1 MFIFIISTLQY
12 LKMVILL
19 KIFTWTRWI
28 NHTKM
33 HIRFRKDLHVKKKLT
48 TVPMYFQFFK
58 FIYVYVTIKKHV
70 FEVVGC
76 YKRRTHS
83 LNAKQELILDHQIF
97 YKPEKK
103 VFF

>member
-33 HIRFRKDLHVKKKLT
+33 HIRFRKDLHVKKKKIDNGT
-48 TVPMYFQFFK
+48 
-58 FIYVYVTIKKHV
+58 YV
-70 FEVVGC
+70 F
-76 YKRRTHS
+76 S
-83 LNAKQELILDHQIF
+83 IF
-97 YKPEKK
+97 
-103 VFF
+103 